1 MWKDWE
7 MKMAEIRCPESG
19 SEMEMRKTEN
29 IAMEDSINSDIGRV
43 GENGEKEQ
51 QIEGIGD
58 S

>member
-1 MWKDWE
+1 
-7 MKMAEIRCPESG
+7 MAEIRCPESG